1 MKTLIIGGCGYVGSC
16 LMTSLPDVKSVDLEI
31 FERNSDNTVIDFDDL
46 HEEYLDLFDNIILLA
61 GYSSFKM
68 CYGNEYG
75 VFNNN
80 VVNFVNLLNK
90 LTHQIFIYASSASVY
105 GDTQKEFVDENTSF
119 ARPYNAYDASKQMI
133 DGYAVTASDRKGRT
147 FGLRF
152 GTVNGYAPHLRTDVM
167 LNAMVTTAWR
177 TNEVVVYNG
186 HTNRSILG
194 TNDLYRAIYT
204 IIHSD
209 NPGGIYNLASFS
221 ETATEMGQYVAERMG
236 VEFKTIE
243 AEQSASQYD
252 FKLSCDKFKKDFDFS
267 FHQDVTDIVTSLLDN
282 KDNMKFSHRNL
293 SYEYK

>member
-1 MKTLIIGGCGYVGSC
+1 VGSC
-16 LMTSLPDVKSVDLEI
+16 LMASLPDVKSVDLEI
-31 FERNSDNTVIDFDDL
+31 FERNSDNTVIDFNNL
-46 HEEYLDLFDNIILLA
+46 HKEYLDLFDNIILLA

-90 LTHQIFIYASSASVY
+90 LTYQTFIYASSASVY

-119 ARPYNAYDASKQMI
+119 ARPYNAYDATKQMI
-133 DGYAVTASDRKGRT
+133 DGYAVTASKRKGRT

-167 LNAMVTTAWR
+167 LNAMVATAWQ

-194 TNDLYRAIYT
+194 TNDLYRAIYA

-221 ETATEMGQYVAERMG
+221 ETATEMGKYVAERMG

-243 AEQSASQYD
+243 AQQSASQYD

-267 FHQDVTDIVTSLLDN
+267 FNQDVTDVVTSLLDN

-293 SYEYK
+293 PYEYK